1 MKNNIIN
8 FLRIYGPFLLT
19 IGLWRLSA
27 PFWNPAGILA
37 IIPIFI
43 CSFVKPVNW
52 FPLFSV
58 LMCICIDYKF
68 ETVCFWLAMYCLF
81 FAINSFQNW
90 IDITRMDKY
99 GIAAFMSFFGL
110 CVLIQVFTNFTFINI
125 ARALWIV
132 LWTGALYI
140 PCAKLIQRMQDDR

>member
-19 IGLWRLSA
+19 IVLWRLSA

-99 GIAAFMSFFGL
+99 GIAAFMAFFGL

-125 ARALWIV
+125 VRAFWII
-132 LWTGALYI
+132 LWTGAL
-140 PCAKLIQRMQDDR
+140 